1 MTPPAL
7 AARGV
12 AMTFGVVPVL
22 RDVEFEL
29 WPGSLVAISGANGS
43 GKSTLVKIFAGLL
56 RPTSGNVAVFGA
68 PQAPRRLGLVSHQ
81 SFLYPRLTAAE
92 NLEFYAALYG
102 LGDLREQAM
111 RWLARIGLEG
121 FADYRVRAISRG
133 NEQRL
138 ALARALIADPDLVIM
153 DEPFT
158 ALDADGVALA
168 KDLIKAS
175 LARGAAVLITAH
187 GMDALA
193 GLDFEPY
200 ALRAGRLERR
210 RAERIAG

>member
-1 MTPPAL
+1 MTQPAL
-7 AARGV
+7 AAHGV

-22 RDVEFEL
+22 RNVEFEL
-29 WPGSLVAISGANGS
+29 WPGSLVAISGVNGS

-56 RPTSGNVAVFGA
+56 RPTSGSVAVFGTS
-68 PQAPRRLGLVSHQ
+68 QARRRVGLVSHQ

-92 NLEFYAALYG
+92 NLEFYATLYG
-102 LGDLREQAM
+102 LGDPRERAM

-121 FADYRVRAISRG
+121 FADYRVRTISRG

-138 ALARALIADPDLVIM
+138 ALARALIGDPDLVIM

-158 ALDADGVALA
+158 ALDADGVSLA

-187 GMDALA
+187 GTDALA
-193 GLDFEPY
+193 GLDFELY
-200 ALRAGRLERR
+200 DLRAGRLERR
-210 RAERIAG
+210 RVERIAG